1 MKMSTL
7 ALSYRALRFEI
18 LHFGK
23 IPFALGIFFY
33 FALREFLKKF
43 SKIKPS
49 FFYERGLFKARKKR
63 KCDTAELQSQRV
75 IGPKMLKGQHVD
87 VDLLSITV
95 FIP

>member
-1 MKMSTL
+1 MGLDENFCKKRKNKFAFCVKMSTL

-43 SKIKPS
+43 SKMKPS
-49 FFYERGLFKARKKR
+49 FFYERGL
-63 KCDTAELQSQRV
+63 LQSGRKESV
-75 IGPKMLKGQHVD
+75 IQPNYNPNG
-87 VDLLSITV
+87 
-95 FIP
+95 